1 MKITHTDIVDFEV
14 ASELLL
20 GLLGLLKGKNNNKY
34 NEVKKIYSSLNIDD
48 IENTRNILNTFSPI
62 MKKIKNNEIKVED
75 L

>member
-14 ASELLL
+14 AFELLS
-20 GLLGLLKGKNNNKY
+20 GLLGLLKGKNNKKY
-34 NEVKKIYSSLNIDD
+34 DEVKKIYSGLNIDD

-62 MKKIKNNEIKVED
+62 MQKIKNNEIKVED